1 MLITS
6 TKQLAAFCRDAA
18 GADQLF
24 VDTEFVREETYY
36 PQLELVQVMADG
48 QIGLVDVRST
58 GSLAPLLELLED
70 PSIEKVFHAAQQ
82 DLELF
87 YQCAG
92 RPVLNVFDTQIA
104 AAMVGLGEQ
113 VGYSQLVRTLTGV
126 SLVKT
131 QAYTAWNTRPFT
143 PAQLEYAAD
152 DVRHL
157 PKVTQALKERLRELG
172 RLEWA
177 REECRQLEERA
188 RKPECPPEE
197 LYLRVSGAD
206 RLSPKELNVLRALA
220 IWRDET
226 ARRRDVPPQK
236 LLKDNSLVNLARQQ
250 PVTLA
255 EIRDLR
261 GFPASVADRHG
272 AEIAGVVSE
281 ALKVPKEQ
289 WPRRLPVREVDA
301 AAQALVNILATF
313 LRIRAQEQQI
323 AWGLLANG
331 RDLEELVERAPSV
344 SRGDLPV
351 LDGWRYELAGRDL
364 LRLLAGELSLTVD
377 PRTARPVIRE
387 TSPPQSGV
395 SPEGPKTP

>member
-6 TKQLAAFCRDAA
+6 TKQLAGFCNDVS
-18 GADQLF
+18 GARQLF
-24 VDTEFVREETYY
+24 MDTEFVREETYY

-58 GSLAPLLELLED
+58 GNLGPLLEMLED

-87 YQCAG
+87 HQCAG
-92 RPVLNVFDTQIA
+92 RPVRNVFDTQIA
-104 AAMVGLGEQ
+104 AAMVGVGEQ
-113 VGYSQLVRTLTGV
+113 VGYGQLVKTLTGV
-126 SLVKT
+126 SLIKT

-157 PKVTQALKERLRELG
+157 PAVTQALKERLEELG
-172 RLEWA
+172 RTDWA
-177 REECRQLEERA
+177 REECQRLEEKA
-188 RKPECPPEE
+188 QKPECPVEE
-197 LYLRVSGAD
+197 LYLRVSGVE

-226 ARRRDVPPQK
+226 ARRRNIPPQK

-261 GFPASVADRHG
+261 GFPAGVAERHG
-272 AEIAGVVSE
+272 AEIARTVAE
-281 ALKVPKEQ
+281 ALKLPKEQ

-301 AAQALVNILATF
+301 STQALVNILATF

-323 AWGLLANG
+323 AWGLLATA
-331 RDLEELVERAPSV
+331 RDLEELVERTPGV
-344 SRGDLPV
+344 SKGDLPI

-364 LRLLAGELSLTVD
+364 LRLLAGEISLTVD
-377 PRTARPVIRE
+377 PATARPVARE
-387 TSPPQSGV
+387 TLPPRGDI
-395 SPEGPKTP
+395 SPEDPRNP

>member
-6 TKQLAAFCRDAA
+6 TKQLAGFCNDVS
-18 GADQLF
+18 GARQLF
-24 VDTEFVREETYY
+24 MDTEFVREETYY

-58 GSLAPLLELLED
+58 GNLGPLLEMLED

-87 YQCAG
+87 HQCAG
-92 RPVLNVFDTQIA
+92 RPVRNVFDTQIA
-104 AAMVGLGEQ
+104 AAMVGMGEQ
-113 VGYSQLVRTLTGV
+113 VGYGQLVKTLTGV
-126 SLVKT
+126 SLIKT

-157 PKVTQALKERLRELG
+157 PAVTEALKERLEELG
-172 RLEWA
+172 RTDWA
-177 REECRQLEERA
+177 REECQRLEEKA
-188 RKPECPPEE
+188 QKPECPVEE
-197 LYLRVSGAD
+197 LYLRVSGVE

-226 ARRRDVPPQK
+226 ARRRNIPPQK

-261 GFPASVADRHG
+261 GFPAGVAERHG
-272 AEIAGVVSE
+272 AEIARTVAE
-281 ALKVPKEQ
+281 ALKLPKEQ

-301 AAQALVNILATF
+301 STQALVNILATF

-323 AWGLLANG
+323 AWGLLATA
-331 RDLEELVERAPSV
+331 RDLEELVERTPGV
-344 SRGDLPV
+344 SKGDLPI

-364 LRLLAGELSLTVD
+364 LRLLAGEISLTVD
-377 PRTARPVIRE
+377 PATARPVARE
-387 TSPPQSGV
+387 TLPPPGDI
-395 SPEGPKTP
+395 SPEDPRNP

>member
-6 TKQLAAFCRDAA
+6 TKQLAGFCNDVS
-18 GADQLF
+18 GAHQLF
-24 VDTEFVREETYY
+24 LDTEFVREETYY

-58 GSLAPLLELLED
+58 GNLGPLLEMLED

-92 RPVLNVFDTQIA
+92 RPVRNVFDTQIA
-104 AAMVGLGEQ
+104 AAMVGMGEQ
-113 VGYSQLVRTLTGV
+113 VGYGQLVKTLAGV
-126 SLVKT
+126 SLIKT

-157 PKVTQALKERLRELG
+157 PAVTQALKERLEELG
-172 RLEWA
+172 RTDWA
-177 REECRQLEERA
+177 REECQRLEEKA
-188 RKPECPPEE
+188 QKPECPAEE
-197 LYLRVSGAD
+197 LYLRVSGVE

-226 ARRRDVPPQK
+226 ARRRNIPPQK

-261 GFPASVADRHG
+261 GFPAGVAERHG
-272 AEIAGVVSE
+272 AEIARTVAE
-281 ALKVPKEQ
+281 ALKLPKEQ

-301 AAQALVNILATF
+301 STQALVNILATF

-323 AWGLLANG
+323 AWGLLATA
-331 RDLEELVERAPSV
+331 RDLEELVERTPGV
-344 SRGDLPV
+344 SKGDLPI
-351 LDGWRYELAGRDL
+351 LDGWRYEMAGRDL
-364 LRLLAGELSLTVD
+364 LRLLAGEISLTVD
-377 PRTARPVIRE
+377 PVTARPVARE
-387 TSPPQSGV
+387 TSLPPGGI
-395 SPEGPKTP
+395 SPEDPSCP

>member
-6 TKQLAAFCRDAA
+6 TKQLAGFCNDVS
-18 GADQLF
+18 GAHQLF
-24 VDTEFVREETYY
+24 LDTEFVREETYY

-58 GSLAPLLELLED
+58 GNLGPLLEMLED

-92 RPVLNVFDTQIA
+92 RPVRNVFDTQIA
-104 AAMVGLGEQ
+104 AAMVGMGEQ
-113 VGYSQLVRTLTGV
+113 VGYGQLVKTLAGV
-126 SLVKT
+126 SLIKT

-157 PKVTQALKERLRELG
+157 PAVTQALKERLEELG
-172 RLEWA
+172 RTDWA
-177 REECRQLEERA
+177 REECQRLEEKA
-188 RKPECPPEE
+188 QKPECPAEE
-197 LYLRVSGAD
+197 LYLRVSGVE

-226 ARRRDVPPQK
+226 ARRRNIPPQK

-261 GFPASVADRHG
+261 GFPAGVAERHG
-272 AEIAGVVSE
+272 AEIARTVAE
-281 ALKVPKEQ
+281 ALKLPKEQ
-289 WPRRLPVREVDA
+289 WPRRLPVRDVDA
-301 AAQALVNILATF
+301 STQALVNILATF

-323 AWGLLANG
+323 AWGLLATA
-331 RDLEELVERAPSV
+331 RDLEELVERTPGV
-344 SRGDLPV
+344 RKGDLPI
-351 LDGWRYELAGRDL
+351 LNGWRYELAGRDL
-364 LRLLAGELSLTVD
+364 LRLLAGEISLTVD
-377 PRTARPVIRE
+377 PVTARPVARE
-387 TSPPQSGV
+387 TLPPPGGIN
-395 SPEGPKTP
+395 PEDPNCP

>member
-6 TKQLAAFCRDAA
+6 TKQLAGFCNDVS
-18 GADQLF
+18 GARQLF
-24 VDTEFVREETYY
+24 MDTEFVREETYY

-58 GSLAPLLELLED
+58 GNLGPLLEMLED

-87 YQCAG
+87 HQCAG
-92 RPVLNVFDTQIA
+92 RPVRNVFDTQIA
-104 AAMVGLGEQ
+104 AAMVGMGEQ
-113 VGYSQLVRTLTGV
+113 VGYGQLVKTLTGV
-126 SLVKT
+126 SLIKT

-157 PKVTQALKERLRELG
+157 PAVTQALKERLEELG
-172 RLEWA
+172 RTDWA
-177 REECRQLEERA
+177 REECQRLEEKA
-188 RKPECPPEE
+188 QKPECPVEE
-197 LYLRVSGAD
+197 LYLRVSGVE

-226 ARRRDVPPQK
+226 ARRRNIPPQK

-261 GFPASVADRHG
+261 GFPAGVAERHG
-272 AEIAGVVSE
+272 AEIARTVAE
-281 ALKVPKEQ
+281 ALKLPKEQ

-301 AAQALVNILATF
+301 STQALVNILATF

-323 AWGLLANG
+323 AWGLLATA
-331 RDLEELVERAPSV
+331 RDLEELVERTPGV
-344 SRGDLPV
+344 SKGDLPI

-364 LRLLAGELSLTVD
+364 LRLLAGEISLTVD
-377 PRTARPVIRE
+377 PATARPVARE
-387 TSPPQSGV
+387 TLPPRGDI
-395 SPEGPKTP
+395 SPEDPRSP

>member
-6 TKQLAAFCRDAA
+6 TKQLAGFCNDVS
-18 GADQLF
+18 GARQLF
-24 VDTEFVREETYY
+24 MDTEFVREETYY

-58 GSLAPLLELLED
+58 GNLGPLLEMLED

-87 YQCAG
+87 HQCAG
-92 RPVLNVFDTQIA
+92 RPVRNVFDTQIA
-104 AAMVGLGEQ
+104 AAMVGMGEQ
-113 VGYSQLVRTLTGV
+113 VGYGQLVKTLTGV
-126 SLVKT
+126 SLIKT

-157 PKVTQALKERLRELG
+157 PAVTQALKERLEELG
-172 RLEWA
+172 RTDWA
-177 REECRQLEERA
+177 REECQRLEEKA
-188 RKPECPPEE
+188 QKPECPVEE
-197 LYLRVSGAD
+197 LYLRVSGVE

-226 ARRRDVPPQK
+226 ARRRNIPPQK

-261 GFPASVADRHG
+261 GFPAGVAERHG
-272 AEIAGVVSE
+272 AEIARTVAE
-281 ALKVPKEQ
+281 ALKLPKEQ

-301 AAQALVNILATF
+301 STQALVNILATF

-323 AWGLLANG
+323 AWGLLATA
-331 RDLEELVERAPSV
+331 RDLEELVERTPGV
-344 SRGDLPV
+344 SKGDLPI

-364 LRLLAGELSLTVD
+364 LRLLAGEISLTVD
-377 PRTARPVIRE
+377 PATARPVARE
-387 TSPPQSGV
+387 TLPPPGDI
-395 SPEGPKTP
+395 SPEDPRNP

>member
-6 TKQLAAFCRDAA
+6 TKQLAAFCSGAA
-18 GADQLF
+18 EAGRLF
-24 VDTEFVREETYY
+24 LDTEFVREETYY

-48 QIGLVDVRST
+48 RIGLVDVRAT
-58 GSLAPLLELLED
+58 GSLAPLLDLLED
-70 PSIEKVFHAAQQ
+70 PSVEKVFHAAQQ

-87 YQCAG
+87 YICGG
-92 RPVLNVFDTQIA
+92 RPVRNVFDTQIA
-104 AAMVGLGEQ
+104 AAMVGMGEQ
-113 VGYSQLVRTLTGV
+113 VGYGQLVRTLTGV
-126 SLVKT
+126 SLIKT

-157 PKVTQALKERLRELG
+157 PAVADALKQRLEELG
-172 RLEWA
+172 RVEWA

-188 RKPECPPEE
+188 QKPECPPKE

-226 ARRRDVPPQK
+226 ARRRNIPPQK
-236 LLKDNSLVNLARQQ
+236 LLKDNSLTNLARQQ

-261 GFPASVADRHG
+261 GFPAGVAERCG
-272 AEIAGVVSE
+272 AEIARVVAE
-281 ALKVPKEQ
+281 ALKTPREQ
-289 WPRRLPVREVDA
+289 WPRRLPVREVDP

-313 LRIRAQEQQI
+313 LRIRAQEAQI
-323 AWGLLANG
+323 AWGLLATG
-331 RDLEELVERAPSV
+331 RDLEELVERAPAV
-344 SRGDLPV
+344 GRGDLPV

-364 LRLLAGELSLTVD
+364 LRLLAGEISMTVD
-377 PRTARPVIRE
+377 PATARPVIRE
-387 TSPPQSGV
+387 SPP
-395 SPEGPKTP
+395 PAP

>member
-6 TKQLAAFCRDAA
+6 TKQLAGFCNDVS
-18 GADQLF
+18 GARQLF
-24 VDTEFVREETYY
+24 MDTEFVREETYY

-58 GSLAPLLELLED
+58 GNLGPLLEMLED

-87 YQCAG
+87 HQCAG
-92 RPVLNVFDTQIA
+92 RPVRNVFDTQIA
-104 AAMVGLGEQ
+104 AAMVGMGEQ
-113 VGYSQLVRTLTGV
+113 VGYGQLVKTLTGV
-126 SLVKT
+126 SLIKT

-157 PKVTQALKERLRELG
+157 PAVTQALKERLEELG
-172 RLEWA
+172 RTDWA
-177 REECRQLEERA
+177 REECQRLEEKA
-188 RKPECPPEE
+188 QKPECPVEE
-197 LYLRVSGAD
+197 LYLRVSGVE

-226 ARRRDVPPQK
+226 ARRRNIPPQK

-261 GFPASVADRHG
+261 GFPAGVAERHG
-272 AEIAGVVSE
+272 AEIARTVAE
-281 ALKVPKEQ
+281 ALKLPKEQ

-301 AAQALVNILATF
+301 STQALVNILATF

-323 AWGLLANG
+323 AWGLLATA
-331 RDLEELVERAPSV
+331 RDLEELVERTPGV
-344 SRGDLPV
+344 SKGDLPI

-364 LRLLAGELSLTVD
+364 LRLLAGEISLTVD
-377 PRTARPVIRE
+377 PATARPVARE
-387 TSPPQSGV
+387 TLPPRGDI
-395 SPEGPKTP
+395 SPEDPRNP

>member
-6 TKQLAAFCRDAA
+6 TKQLAGFCKDVS
-18 GADQLF
+18 GTHQLF
-24 VDTEFVREETYY
+24 MDTEFVREETYY

-58 GSLAPLLELLED
+58 GNLGPLLELLED
-70 PSIEKVFHAAQQ
+70 PSVEKVFHAAQQ

-87 YQCAG
+87 HQYAG
-92 RPVLNVFDTQIA
+92 RAVRNVFDTQIA
-104 AAMVGLGEQ
+104 AAMVGMGEQ
-113 VGYSQLVRTLTGV
+113 VGYGQLVKTLTGV
-126 SLVKT
+126 SLIKT

-157 PKVTQALKERLRELG
+157 PAVTEALKERLEEMG
-172 RLEWA
+172 RTDWA
-177 REECRQLEERA
+177 REECQRLEEKA
-188 RKPECPPEE
+188 QKPECPAEE
-197 LYLRVSGAD
+197 LYLRVSGVE

-226 ARRRDVPPQK
+226 ARRRNIPPQK

-261 GFPASVADRHG
+261 GFPAGVAERHG
-272 AEIAGVVSE
+272 AEIAETVAE
-281 ALKVPKEQ
+281 ALKTPKEQ

-301 AAQALVNILATF
+301 STQALVNILATF
-313 LRIRAQEQQI
+313 LRIRAQERRI
-323 AWGLLANG
+323 AWGLLATA
-331 RDLEELVERAPSV
+331 RDLEELVERTPGV
-344 SRGDLPV
+344 GKGDLPV

-364 LRLLAGELSLTVD
+364 LRLLAGEISLTVD
-377 PRTARPVIRE
+377 PVTARPVARE
-387 TSPPQSGV
+387 TSIPSRDL
-395 SPEGPKTP
+395 SPEDPKTP

>member
-6 TKQLAAFCRDAA
+6 TKQLAGFCNDVS
-18 GADQLF
+18 GARQLF

-48 QIGLVDVRST
+48 QIGLVDVRAT
-58 GSLAPLLELLED
+58 GNLGPLLEMLED

-92 RPVLNVFDTQIA
+92 RPVRHVFDTQIA

-113 VGYSQLVRTLTGV
+113 VGYGQLVKTLTGV
-126 SLVKT
+126 SLIKT

-157 PKVTQALKERLRELG
+157 PTVTQALKERLEDLG
-172 RLEWA
+172 RADWA
-177 REECRQLEERA
+177 REECQRLEEKA
-188 RKPECPPEE
+188 QKPECPAEE
-197 LYLRVSGAD
+197 LYLRVSGVE

-226 ARRRDVPPQK
+226 ARRRNIPPQK

-261 GFPASVADRHG
+261 GFPAGVAERHG
-272 AEIAGVVSE
+272 AEIARTVAE
-281 ALKVPKEQ
+281 ALKLPKEQ

-301 AAQALVNILATF
+301 STQALVNILATF

-323 AWGLLANG
+323 AWGLLATA
-331 RDLEELVERAPSV
+331 RDLEELVERTPGV
-344 SRGDLPV
+344 SKGDLPI

-364 LRLLAGELSLTVD
+364 LRLLAGEISLTVD
-377 PRTARPVIRE
+377 PVTARPVARE
-387 TSPPQSGV
+387 TLPPPGDI
-395 SPEGPKTP
+395 SPEDPRSP

>member
-6 TKQLAAFCRDAA
+6 TKQLAGFCNDVS
-18 GADQLF
+18 GAHQLF
-24 VDTEFVREETYY
+24 LDTEFVREETYY

-58 GSLAPLLELLED
+58 GNLGPLLEMLED

-92 RPVLNVFDTQIA
+92 RPVRNVFDTQIA
-104 AAMVGLGEQ
+104 AAMVGMGEQ
-113 VGYSQLVRTLTGV
+113 VGYGQLVKTLAGV
-126 SLVKT
+126 SLIKT

-157 PKVTQALKERLRELG
+157 PAVTQALKERLEELG
-172 RLEWA
+172 RTDWA
-177 REECRQLEERA
+177 REECQRLEEKA
-188 RKPECPPEE
+188 QKPECPAEE
-197 LYLRVSGAD
+197 LYLRVSGVE

-226 ARRRDVPPQK
+226 ARRRNIPPQK

-261 GFPASVADRHG
+261 GFPAGVAERHG
-272 AEIAGVVSE
+272 AEIARTVAE
-281 ALKVPKEQ
+281 ALKLPKEQ
-289 WPRRLPVREVDA
+289 WPRRLPVRDVDA
-301 AAQALVNILATF
+301 STQALVNILATF

-323 AWGLLANG
+323 AWGLLATA
-331 RDLEELVERAPSV
+331 RDLEELVERTPGV
-344 SRGDLPV
+344 RKGDLPI
-351 LDGWRYELAGRDL
+351 LNGWRYELAGRDL
-364 LRLLAGELSLTVD
+364 LRLLAGEISLTVD
-377 PRTARPVIRE
+377 PVTARPVARE
-387 TSPPQSGV
+387 TSLPPGGI
-395 SPEGPKTP
+395 SPEDPSCP

>member
-6 TKQLAAFCRDAA
+6 TKQLAGFCNDVS
-18 GADQLF
+18 GARQLF
-24 VDTEFVREETYY
+24 MDTEFVREETYY

-58 GSLAPLLELLED
+58 GNLGPLLEMLED

-87 YQCAG
+87 HQCAG
-92 RPVLNVFDTQIA
+92 RPVRNVFDTQIA
-104 AAMVGLGEQ
+104 AAMVGMGEQ
-113 VGYSQLVRTLTGV
+113 VGYGQLVKTLTGV
-126 SLVKT
+126 SLIKT

-157 PKVTQALKERLRELG
+157 PAVTQALKERLEELG
-172 RLEWA
+172 RTDWA
-177 REECRQLEERA
+177 REECQRLEEKA
-188 RKPECPPEE
+188 QKPECPVEE
-197 LYLRVSGAD
+197 LYLRVSGVE

-226 ARRRDVPPQK
+226 ARRRNIPPQK

-261 GFPASVADRHG
+261 GFPAGVAERHG
-272 AEIAGVVSE
+272 AEIARTVAE
-281 ALKVPKEQ
+281 ALKLPKEQ

-301 AAQALVNILATF
+301 STQALVNILATF

-323 AWGLLANG
+323 AWGLLATA
-331 RDLEELVERAPSV
+331 RDLEELVERAPGV
-344 SRGDLPV
+344 SKGDLPI

-364 LRLLAGELSLTVD
+364 LRLLAGEISLTVD
-377 PRTARPVIRE
+377 PATARPVARE
-387 TSPPQSGV
+387 TLPPRGDI
-395 SPEGPKTP
+395 SPEDPRNP